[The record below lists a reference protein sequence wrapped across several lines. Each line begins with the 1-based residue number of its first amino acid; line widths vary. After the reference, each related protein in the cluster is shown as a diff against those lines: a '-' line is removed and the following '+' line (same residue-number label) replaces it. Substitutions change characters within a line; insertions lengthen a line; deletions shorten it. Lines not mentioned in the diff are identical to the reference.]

1 MTSAVNV
8 HPSPSTLPPLRVYGW
23 NGGAGGTFWY
33 RISEPLRGLAL
44 RGHQTATGAGLDNQI
59 VADHNVILV
68 HMLHEEKPSEAWR
81 MLARAKSRPLLV
93 LDIDD
98 DVWNFDKRTDTHK
111 FWTDE
116 RLLRLQTNIAMADL
130 VTTPSEYLADILA
143 PLNTNIAVLGN
154 YVPKWVLHHRPIRPA
169 KFTIGYQGARQH
181 TLDLQ
186 EIAQDV
192 WQFLYRYPKTRIHMY
207 GELNPVGW
215 PRVIRTPWNP
225 NVPTYYRALSMSLGI
240 GPLADIPF
248 NYAKS
253 AVRAVEYAAL
263 GIPCILTDVPAYRP
277 YVHPGY
283 SGWLIPHGESWMDV
297 LEYAYRHRNELVK
310 MGAVARGMAV
320 DWTTE
325 ANAHRWEEAYR
336 G

>member
-1 MTSAVNV
+1 
-8 HPSPSTLPPLRVYGW
+8 
-23 NGGAGGTFWY
+23 
-33 RISEPLRGLAL
+33 
-44 RGHQTATGAGLDNQI
+44 
-59 VADHNVILV
+59 
-68 HMLHEEKPSEAWR
+68 MLHEERASEAWAR
-81 MLARAKSRPLLV
+81 LAHAKNRPMLV

-98 DVWNFDKRTDTHK
+98 DVWNFDNRTDTHR
-111 FWTDE
+111 FWTYD

-130 VTTPSEYLADILA
+130 VTTPSEYLADILT
-143 PLNTNIAVLGN
+143 PLNRSVIVLEN
-154 YVPKWVLHHRPIRPA
+154 YVPKWLLDYRTTRPA

-192 WQFLYRYPKTRIHMY
+192 WHFLNRHLRTRVHLY
-207 GELNPVGW
+207 GELNPIGW
-215 PRVIRTPWNP
+215 PRVLRTPWNP
-225 NVPTYYRALSMSLGI
+225 DVPAYYRALSMSVGI

-263 GIPCILTDVPAYRP
+263 GIPCILTDVPAYRS
-277 YVHPGY
+277 YVHSGY
-283 SGWLIPHGESWMDV
+283 SGWLIPHGKPWLDV
-297 LEYAYRHRNELVK
+297 LEYAYQYRDNLTR
-310 MGAVARGMAV
+310 MGKVARRMAA

-325 ANAHRWEEAYR
+325 ANAYRWESAYR